1 MSGSWRPCSVNEWG
15 AAATLLSRR
24 LQNGTDA
31 FPIPLLFS
39 CLLVFAGNP
48 RLQRQRQ
55 RVAVRERAGLCSSIV
70 ISCNSDLSMGKADVA
85 SPAHRC
91 IYVHLSCRR
100 SPICTHACAKRSA
113 SNHTIPSPAQG
124 FYNGRYT
131 DGPVSA
137 CDVRSMFM
145 HAVTRLL
152 QISHECASHS
162 CITLWLY

>member
-1 MSGSWRPCSVNEWG
+1 MSGSWRPCSVNKWG

-39 CLLVFAGNP
+39 CLLVFALPACSDNGNAW
-48 RLQRQRQ
+48 RC
-55 RVAVRERAGLCSSIV
+55 VRAGLCSIV
-70 ISCNSDLSMGKADVA
+70 FSCNSDLSMGEPDVA
-85 SPAHRC
+85 PCAHRC
-91 IYVHLSCRR
+91 IYAHLSCRR
-100 SPICTHACAKRSA
+100 SPMCTHAYAKRSA

-137 CDVRSMFM
+137 CDVRCMFM

-162 CITLWLY
+162 CITLSLY